1 MNWDLVWVPLGGVI
15 VGFLGYWGQRVSAQS
30 AERSKAIESHG
41 PEWQAMVTE
50 IKEWAS
56 ERLAERDKRIDGL
69 QADVERLATEVDTW
83 KDKYWRAVQHIR
95 ALRVTHPEPRPD
107 VPLVIREDV

>member
-1 MNWDLVWVPLGGVI
+1 MNLDVLWVPLGGVI
-15 VGFLGYWGQRVSAQS
+15 VAAFTFLGTKVTSNSQKEQKRL
-30 AERSKAIESHG
+30 ESRG

-69 QADVERLATEVDTW
+69 QADVERLATEVETW

-95 ALRVTHPEPRPD
+95 ELRVTHPEPRPD
-107 VPLVIREDV
+107 VPMVIREDV